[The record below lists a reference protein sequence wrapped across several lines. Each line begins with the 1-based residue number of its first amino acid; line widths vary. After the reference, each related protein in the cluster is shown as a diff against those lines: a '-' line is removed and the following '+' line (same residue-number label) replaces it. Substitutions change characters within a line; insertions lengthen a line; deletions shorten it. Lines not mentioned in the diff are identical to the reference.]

1 MAKMTESSQRRG
13 RSRGTKLITIIGNL
27 GSDPEMR
34 YTQSGVAFT
43 SFSVAVNDFRRGKD
57 GQDEEH
63 TDWFRV
69 TCWRGL
75 AEIANNYLQRGSQ
88 VFVEGRFRTSEW
100 TGNDGQTRMSLEV
113 DANNLQLLARSRED
127 GPGGGGGG
135 GGAPAARPDGGG
147 GGGGDG
153 GPPPEPAGGGGESVD
168 PDDLPF

>member
-1 MAKMTESSQRRG
+1 MMTEGGPRRG

-27 GSDPEMR
+27 GADPEMR
-34 YTQSGVAFT
+34 YTQSGVVFT
-43 SFSVAVNDFRRGKD
+43 SFNVAVNDFRRGKD
-57 GQDEEH
+57 GQEEEN

-100 TGNDGQTRMSLEV
+100 TGNDGETRVSLEV

-127 GPGGGGGG
+127 GAGGGGGG
-135 GGAPAARPDGGG
+135 GGSGGG
-147 GGGGDG
+147 SGGD
-153 GPPPEPAGGGGESVD
+153 PPPEPEGGGDTSVD

>member
-1 MAKMTESSQRRG
+1 MSEEGQRRG
-13 RSRGTKLITIIGNL
+13 RSRGTKLITVIGNL
-27 GSDPEMR
+27 GADPEMR

-43 SFSVAVNDFRRGKD
+43 TFNVAVNDFRRGKD

-113 DANNLQLLARSRED
+113 DANNMQLLARSRED
-127 GPGGGGGG
+127 GPAGDKGGGGGSG
-135 GGAPAARPDGGG
+135 PTPEPE
-147 GGGGDG
+147 GGGD
-153 GPPPEPAGGGGESVD
+153 ASVD

>member
-1 MAKMTESSQRRG
+1 M
-13 RSRGTKLITIIGNL
+13 TIIGNL
-27 GSDPEMR
+27 GADPEMR

-43 SFSVAVNDFRRGKD
+43 TFSVAVNDIRRGKD
-57 GQDEEH
+57 GQDEEN

-100 TGNDGQTRMSLEV
+100 TANDGKTRLSLEI

-127 GPGGGGGG
+127 IPTNV
-135 GGAPAARPDGGG
+135 ASEVS
-147 GGGGDG
+147 GDNRTT
-153 GPPPEPAGGGGESVD
+153 PSDQQGGEAESIE

>member
-1 MAKMTESSQRRG
+1 MDDSGARRG

-43 SFSVAVNDFRRGKD
+43 SFNVAVNDSRRGKD

-100 TGNDGQTRMSLEV
+100 TGNDGQTRTSLEV
-113 DANNLQLLARSRED
+113 DANNMQLLARSRED
-127 GPGGGGGG
+127 GGGGAPQPPAGG
-135 GGAPAARPDGGG
+135 GGAAPSAPAG
-147 GGGGDG
+147 GGGGD
-153 GPPPEPAGGGGESVD
+153 VD

>member
-1 MAKMTESSQRRG
+1 MTESSQRRG

-57 GQDEEH
+57 GQDEEN

-100 TGNDGQTRMSLEV
+100 TGNDGQTRTSLEV
-113 DANNLQLLARSRED
+113 DASNLQLLARSRED

-135 GGAPAARPDGGG
+135 GGGGGAPAAPPDGGG
-147 GGGGDG
+147 DAGGDG
-153 GPPPEPAGGGGESVD
+153 GPPPDPAGGGESVD